1 MDEAK
6 RLFSQATDARKVR
19 ATVLFPSVMV
29 HSKVVFLR
37 VSVCVVAFL
46 FVFIL
51 PYLQDQG
58 LLRFRHFATRQ
69 RDVTKNYPLFRAQKK
84 E

>member
-19 ATVLFPSVMV
+19 ATVLFLSVMV
-29 HSKVVFLR
+29 HSKVVFFLR

-58 LLRFRHFATRQ
+58 LLRFTNFATM
-69 RDVTKNYPLFRAQKK
+69 AA
-84 E
+84 

>member
-1 MDEAK
+1 M
-6 RLFSQATDARKVR
+6 STDARKER
-19 ATVLFPSVMV
+19 ATVLFLSVMV
-29 HSKVVFLR
+29 HSKVFFFFFG
-37 VSVCVVAFL
+37 VCFCF

>member
-1 MDEAK
+1 M
-6 RLFSQATDARKVR
+6 STDARKVR
-19 ATVLFPSVMV
+19 ATVLFLSVMV
-29 HSKVVFLR
+29 HSKVFFFG
-37 VSVCVVAFL
+37 VCFC
-46 FVFIL
+46 FSVFIL